1 MNSESTPVTQAL
13 DQIDIPY
20 RLFVHAG
27 PVKSLEHAAEERG
40 QKPEQIIRSLL
51 FRLSKEDFVMA
62 LMAGPQQVNWK
73 SLRRYLGEKRLTTAS
88 EEEVLRITSY
98 PRGAVSP
105 FGLPQPLRLLAD
117 PAIFEPKE
125 VSIGSGVRGTTVILS
140 SFDLRRALPPFEL
153 VNLRR

>member
-1 MNSESTPVTQAL
+1 
-13 DQIDIPY
+13 
-20 RLFVHAG
+20 
-27 PVKSLEHAAEERG
+27 
-40 QKPEQIIRSLL
+40 
-51 FRLSKEDFVMA
+51 
-62 LMAGPQQVNWK
+62 
-73 SLRRYLGEKRLTTAS
+73 LRRYLGEKRLTTAS